1 MQSDV
6 LIIGGGPAGIAT
18 AIAARLKG
26 LSVTVIDARTPPIDK
41 ACGEGLLPEAVSAL
55 RQFGIDPACGFAH
68 SFSGFRFA
76 DEDSSACAHFTAG
89 EAYGIRRTVF
99 HCLLVG
105 RALDLGVSFRWGTRL
120 MKLDSCCVHTSEGIM
135 AYQWLVGADG
145 QTSSVRRFAGLDGR
159 RPAKF
164 RFGFRRHYEIA
175 PWTDCVEVH
184 WGEKSQMVVAPTGAE
199 EICVSLF
206 TNDPRTRLH
215 YDLDRFPRVARR
227 IAGARPSSSEAG
239 TMTLLSCARAVTRE
253 NIALVGDA
261 SCTVD
266 GIAGQGLSLAL
277 RQALHLADAIALGDL
292 GHYAKMHRRI
302 TRTPTRI
309 TRLLLAMNANPAL
322 RRKIL
327 RILAAKPAIFAKVLS
342 IHAGHTS
349 LNVTEAAGILATG
362 WRAIWA

>member
-26 LSVTVIDARTPPIDK
+26 LTVTVLDARTPPIDK

-55 RQFGIDPACGFAH
+55 RHLGIDPACGFAH

-76 DEDSSACAHFTAG
+76 DEDSSACAHFPD

-105 RALDLGVSFRWGTRL
+105 RAEDLGVSFRWGTRL
-120 MKLDSCCVHTSEGIM
+120 TRLDSYRAHTTDGMI
-135 AYQWLVGADG
+135 AYKWLVGADG
-145 QTSSVRRFAGLDGR
+145 QNSSVRRFAGLDAR
-159 RPAKF
+159 RPANF
-164 RFGFRRHYEIA
+164 RFGFRRHYEVA
-175 PWTDCVEVH
+175 PWTDCVEIH
-184 WGEKSQMVVAPTGAE
+184 WGEKAQMVVAPTGSE
-199 EICVSLF
+199 EICISLF

-215 YDLDRFPRVARR
+215 HDLDRFPRVARR
-227 IAGARPSSSEAG
+227 LAGVRPSSSEAG
-239 TMTLLSCARAVTRE
+239 AMTLLSCARAVTRD

-277 RQALHLADAIALGDL
+277 KQALSLADALAQENL
-292 GHYAKMHRRI
+292 GHYAAMHRRI
-302 TRTPTRI
+302 TRIPKRV
-309 TRLLLAMNANPAL
+309 TRLLLAMNANPSF

-327 RILAAKPAIFAKVLS
+327 RILAANPMIFAKVLS
-342 IHAGHTS
+342 IHTGHTS
-349 LNVTEAAGILATG
+349 FNAAEAAGILTVG
-362 WRAIWA
+362 WRALWA